1 MVPPKLR
8 QNAATQLFN
17 AEIRCDFCPQGSM
30 VAPEKH
36 IENSHQTFP
45 LFVCEKFGYSRH
57 SLLKYTYLLYTSNK
71 QMSTNFNKLFLINPF
86 CNLFFFK
93 HCNFFCYFPENRC
106 SRGIS
111 GFSVF
116 NKYSDNIFRTIRRK
130 ITCKPGL

>member
-8 QNAATQLFN
+8 QQVATQLFN
-17 AEIRCDFCPQGSM
+17 AEIRCSFYLQGSV

-36 IENSHQTFP
+36 IENSHQTFS
-45 LFVCEKFGYSRH
+45 LFICGKSGYSHH
-57 SLLKYTYLLYTSNK
+57 SLFKYTYLLYTSNK

-93 HCNFFCYFPENRC
+93 HCNFFCYFPKNRC

-116 NKYSDNIFRTIRRK
+116 NKYSDYIFRIIRRK
-130 ITCKPGL
+130 ISRKPCL